1 MTIFRSID
9 DTGKI
14 VSSGRVL
21 MVQHSLHKFHN
32 SIARGVNKLR
42 WDYCMRTIF
51 HLFDTPLKLVLH
63 CEYFEVNI
71 QESVDGFRLLLIDKE
86 KKKCQC
92 KKPMKCVCYSPSGS
106 RTQSLCMLP
115 TFSCLI

>member
-9 DTGKI
+9 DPGKI

-32 SIARGVNKLR
+32 SIARGVNKLQ
-42 WDYCMRTIF
+42 WDYYISPVR
-51 HLFDTPLKLVLH
+51 HALKLLVLH

-71 QESVDGFRLLLIDKE
+71 QE
-86 KKKCQC
+86 
-92 KKPMKCVCYSPSGS
+92 
-106 RTQSLCMLP
+106 
-115 TFSCLI
+115 

>member
-9 DTGKI
+9 GPGKI

-32 SIARGVNKLR
+32 SIARGVNKLQ

-51 HLFDTPLKLVLH
+51 HLFDTPPKLVLR
-63 CEYFEVNI
+63 CESFEANV
-71 QESVDGFRLLLIDKE
+71 QE
-86 KKKCQC
+86 
-92 KKPMKCVCYSPSGS
+92 
-106 RTQSLCMLP
+106 
-115 TFSCLI
+115 